1 MEPLSIKNLS
11 KENKNFNIINDMN
24 LTINKGETIDIKC
37 SEEICLTLFKL
48 ILGKIQPSKG
58 SIKRCD
64 ETKINLVL
72 KDDGLYERLTVNE
85 YLNFFRD
92 IFNYKSSIEEIK
104 AKLGLITLKNTKIK
118 NLSHSEKG
126 RLRIARALVS
136 NANLILIQEPTL
148 YHDVESSL
156 ILRESLSYINNL
168 GISLLCTSISLEE
181 ILLLNCTRYILDKNG
196 FKTIETDTNC
206 TMEDKKNET
215 IVSETHML
223 KITKLPAKVNEKI
236 ILFNPTEISY
246 MESLNG
252 TTYIN
257 VGEEKFPCA
266 MSLTELENKLKDF
279 GFFRCHRSYLVN
291 LQKVREV
298 INWTRNSFSLT
309 LDDKDKKSIPLS
321 KSKLDDIK
329 KLLYI

>member
-1 MEPLSIKNLS
+1 MELLNIKNLS
-11 KENKNFNIINDMN
+11 KENKNLNIIADMN
-24 LTINKGETIDIKC
+24 LTINKGETIGIKC
-37 SEEICLTLFKL
+37 SEEICLTIFKL
-48 ILGKIQPSKG
+48 IFGKIQPSKG
-58 SIKRCD
+58 SVTQSD
-64 ETKINLVL
+64 ETRINLVL

-85 YLNFFRD
+85 YLKFFRD
-92 IFNYKSSIEEIK
+92 ISNYKSPIEEIK
-104 AKLGLITLKNTKIK
+104 IKLGLVTLKNTKIK

-136 NANLILIQEPTL
+136 NSNLILIQEPTL
-148 YHDVESSL
+148 YHDMESSL
-156 ILRESLSYINNL
+156 IVREALPYINSL
-168 GISLLCTSISLEE
+168 GIALLCTSVSLEE
-181 ILLLNCTRYILDKNG
+181 ILLLDCTGYILDKNG
-196 FKTIETDTNC
+196 FNAIEIDTNC
-206 TMEDKKNET
+206 NRDDEPNKP
-215 IVSETHML
+215 IISEPHML
-223 KITKLPAKVNEKI
+223 KITKIPAKINEKT
-236 ILFNPTEISY
+236 ILFNPTEITY

-257 VGEEKFPCA
+257 VGEEKFPCT

-309 LDDKDKKSIPLS
+309 LDGKDKKSIPLS
-321 KSKLDDIK
+321 KSRIDDIK